1 VTDTD
6 NRLATW
12 AKCCFLFLL
21 ATKKQ
26 QNNMRKTR
34 VGFSELTRGK
44 RVFTTI
50 VFFFRESGES
60 RECEQLIN
68 FYLTSNHK
76 NLKGGVV
83 LWIYCEVPPSLYC
96 FFFFVFSEK
105 IKFQKCVYMAAF
117 WPKKKPKMCIYG
129 SILIPKTDT
138 NMYMLQHFD
147 QKKTKCVYIAAFW

>member
-1 VTDTD
+1 
-6 NRLATW
+6 
-12 AKCCFLFLL
+12 
-21 ATKKQ
+21 
-26 QNNMRKTR
+26 MRKTR

-117 WPKKKPKMCIYG
+117 
-129 SILIPKTDT
+129 
-138 NMYMLQHFD
+138 
-147 QKKTKCVYIAAFW
+147 